1 MLKRNSN
8 VKPSLPGEI
17 LHELYLKR
25 SKITIKVFAEAIGVT
40 PKHISNVIH
49 GKARIEAELATR
61 IAAALGTSVELWLN
75 LQNTTD
81 MWNARQKMKG
91 WKPNKTFH
99 PVPAR
104 SE

>member
-1 MLKRNSN
+1 MLKRNPN

-25 SKITIKVFAEAIGVT
+25 SGITIKAFAEAVGCT

-49 GKARIEAELATR
+49 GKARIEADLATK
-61 IAAALGTSVELWLN
+61 IATVLGTTVEIWLN

-81 MWNARQKMKG
+81 IWNARQKMKG
-91 WKPNKTFH
+91 WKPTRTFH
-99 PVPAR
+99 PTPVQI
-104 SE
+104 

>member
-1 MLKRNSN
+1 MLKRNPN
-8 VKPSLPGEI
+8 RKPSLPGEI

-25 SKITIKVFAEAIGVT
+25 SGITIKAFAEAAGVT

-61 IAAALGTSVELWLN
+61 IAAVLGTSVEVWLN

-81 MWNARQKMKG
+81 IWNARQKMKN
-91 WKPNKTFH
+91 WKPSHVFH
-99 PVPAR
+99 NRPEAR
-104 SE
+104 V

>member
-1 MLKRNSN
+1 MLKRNPN
-8 VKPSLPGEI
+8 LKPSLPGEI

-25 SKITIKVFAEAIGVT
+25 SGITIKAFAEAIGCT
-40 PKHISNVIH
+40 PKHVSNVIH

-61 IAAALGTSVELWLN
+61 IAAVLGTTVELWLR

-91 WKPNKTFH
+91 WKPNRIFYQSGAH
-99 PVPAR
+99 A
-104 SE
+104 

>member
-1 MLKRNSN
+1 MLKRNTD

-25 SKITIKVFAEAIGVT
+25 SKITIKAFAEAIGIT
-40 PKHISNVIH
+40 PKHLSNVIH
-49 GKARIEAELATR
+49 GKSRIEAELATR
-61 IAAALGTSVELWLN
+61 IAAALGTSIEFWLN

-91 WKPNKTFH
+91 WKPTRVFH
-99 PVPAR
+99 PVSAQV
-104 SE
+104 